1 MDVPNAFS
9 SFVKVLA
16 AACSWRCHPTSR
28 LLDYFHSQHPFAPC
42 SFASVFSAAECQQ
55 IARRGTCPGYWIIF
69 QAVLGPRFA
78 QHANLFLWCLRSHL
92 EPPAFTTVT
101 TQLPPS
107 SWRSSKHKGR
117 VGTLPMARADL
128 HAPLRHLGPW
138 SLEESHVLVKR
149 RQRHKSFWLRD
160 KNVWWARGK
169 ADKNEPHVHRKP
181 WW

>member
-1 MDVPNAFS
+1 MTLS
-9 SFVKVLA
+9 
-16 AACSWRCHPTSR
+16 TSR
-28 LLDYFHSQHPFAPC
+28 LLGYFHSQHPFAPC

-55 IARRGTCPGYWIIF
+55 IARRGTR
-69 QAVLGPRFA
+69 VLA
-78 QHANLFLWCLRSHL
+78 QVIESSFKLSWDQGCAARKPFLWCLRSHL

-101 TQLPPS
+101 TQLPPL

-138 SLEESHVLVKR
+138 SLEEYHVLVKR

-160 KNVWWARGK
+160 KNVSRARGK

>member
-1 MDVPNAFS
+1 MFLMPSHPLSKFLLQRAHDAVIPQADYLTTSIPSTLSQHAASRLSFPQPNANKSQDGVLAQVES
-9 SFVKVLA
+9 SFKLSWDQGCA
-16 AACSWRCHPTSR
+16 ARKP
-28 LLDYFHSQHPFAPC
+28 
-42 SFASVFSAAECQQ
+42 
-55 IARRGTCPGYWIIF
+55 
-69 QAVLGPRFA
+69 
-78 QHANLFLWCLRSHL
+78 FLWCLRSHL

-160 KNVWWARGK
+160 KNVWRARGK

-181 WW
+181 